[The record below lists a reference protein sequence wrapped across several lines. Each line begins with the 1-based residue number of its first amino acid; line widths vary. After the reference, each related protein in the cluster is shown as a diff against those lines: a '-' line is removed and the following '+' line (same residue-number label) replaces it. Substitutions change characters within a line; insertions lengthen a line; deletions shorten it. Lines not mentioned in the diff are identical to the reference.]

1 MPFVGLL
8 PAIAAGIAT
17 TIFGVSS
24 VRITADTAYSRRV
37 GRLEDL
43 LRGSTEMVKANAFL
57 GDLLGEVR
65 LSGDP
70 RARDGMRIEI

>member
-1 MPFVGLL
+1 MPCVGLL
-8 PAIAAGIAT
+8 LAIAAGIAT
-17 TIFGVSS
+17 TIFEVAS

-43 LRGSTEMVKANAFL
+43 LMGSTEMVKANAFL